1 MSQAVSEIVRLGPPT
16 REIEQIENQAG
27 QLDDASP
34 EDTLRWAFDEFDSSV
49 TIATGFGLEGVAL
62 IDMAVRINPGI
73 DIFFLDTAF
82 LFPETYEL
90 RRRLEARYQIR
101 IRSYEPDI
109 TPEQQDVRFGE
120 KLWSTDPDLC
130 CRLRKLEP
138 LREALRGRRAWIT
151 AIRRDQT
158 LERSSARVVEWDYQ
172 WQLVKINPLVRW
184 TTQDVQAYIARNDVP
199 FNPLHDQGYPSIGC
213 TNCTRPIREGE
224 SERDGRWPGHR
235 KRECGI
241 HARAKSATV
250 VTAAEAQPGP
260 LTQLSDASGHGTA
273 WR

>member
-1 MSQAVSEIVRLGPPT
+1 MSQAVSEIIKLVPLP
-16 REIEQIENQAG
+16 REIDRIESLAG

-62 IDMAVRINPGI
+62 IDMSVRINPGI
-73 DIFFLDTAF
+73 DVFFLDTAF

-90 RRRLEARYQIR
+90 RRRLEARYKIR
-101 IRSYEPDI
+101 IRAYETDI
-109 TPEQQDVRFGE
+109 TPEQQDVRFGA

-138 LREALRGRRAWIT
+138 LRGALRGRRAWIT

-172 WQLVKINPLVRW
+172 WRLMKINPLLRW
-184 TTQDVQAYIARNDVP
+184 NKTDVWDYIRKHNVP
-199 FNPLHDQGYPSIGC
+199 YNELHDQGYPSIGC
-213 TNCTRPIREGE
+213 THCTVAVGANEHDRA
-224 SERDGRWPGHR
+224 GRWAGR
-235 KRECGI
+235 QKTECGV
-241 HARAKSATV
+241 HARPRSLVVLEAATP
-250 VTAAEAQPGP
+250 AA
-260 LTQLSDASGHGTA
+260 D
-273 WR
+273 

>member
-1 MSQAVSEIVRLGPPT
+1 MSQAVSEIIKLAPPP
-16 REIEQIENQAG
+16 REIDRIESLAG
-27 QLDDASP
+27 QLDEASP

-62 IDMAVRINPGI
+62 IDMSVRINPGI
-73 DIFFLDTAF
+73 DVFFLDTAF

-90 RRRLEARYQIR
+90 RRRLEARYKIR
-101 IRSYEPDI
+101 IRAYETDI
-109 TPEQQDVRFGE
+109 TPEQQDVRFGA

-138 LREALRGRRAWIT
+138 LRGALRGRRAWIT

-172 WQLVKINPLVRW
+172 WQLFKINPLVRW
-184 TTQDVQAYIARNDVP
+184 TIQDVRAYIARNNVP
-199 FNPLHDQGYPSIGC
+199 FNPLHDRGYPSIGC
-213 TNCTRPIREGE
+213 THCTRAIREGE
-224 SERDGRWPGHR
+224 HERDGRWPGQE

-241 HARAKSATV
+241 HTPGKSAIF
-250 VTAAEAQPGP
+250 VTASDEQTGP
-260 LTQLSDASGHGTA
+260 DTELTYSAGDKPSRT
-273 WR
+273 